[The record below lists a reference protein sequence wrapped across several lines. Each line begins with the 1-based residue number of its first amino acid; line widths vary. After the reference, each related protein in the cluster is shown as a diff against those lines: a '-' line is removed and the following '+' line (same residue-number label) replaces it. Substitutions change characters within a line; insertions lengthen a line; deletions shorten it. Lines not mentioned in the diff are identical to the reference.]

1 MPRRHEDPAIAPV
14 ERPAAAPAVQPAAP
28 GVSNALLGRM
38 SGADRTRALSARGA
52 GNHALARAL
61 LQRDPDPPDGGQ
73 ATASPPGRGQ
83 STPFGEYWIVPDGT
97 NQSYAGVIGEQIT
110 EGDFAALQTVWN
122 KLNDGSGQ
130 VKITEADDRGTDH
143 AGFKAKILGCFGQLL
158 SMPAG
163 RALVAGL
170 VDGSQTVT
178 IGPTSTR
185 KIASA
190 TRGAGSLENADGT
203 AGAGGSTTIRFDADL
218 TDTSVVAFDAAGH
231 ELAAPIWSILGH
243 ELIHAEHNAAG
254 RNRRNLAPRTSAAYG
269 NREEEETIA
278 TGSGVTENA
287 LRAEHGL
294 PARFGHGA
302 RDKR

>member
-1 MPRRHEDPAIAPV
+1 
-14 ERPAAAPAVQPAAP
+14 
-28 GVSNALLGRM
+28 
-38 SGADRTRALSARGA
+38 
-52 GNHALARAL
+52 
-61 LQRDPDPPDGGQ
+61 
-73 ATASPPGRGQ
+73 
-83 STPFGEYWIVPDGT
+83 
-97 NQSYAGVIGEQIT
+97 
-110 EGDFAALQTVWN
+110 
-122 KLNDGSGQ
+122 
-130 VKITEADDRGTDH
+130 
-143 AGFKAKILGCFGQLL
+143 
-158 SMPAG
+158 
-163 RALVAGL
+163 
-170 VDGSQTVT
+170 VT
-178 IGPTSTR
+178 IGPTSSR

-287 LRAEHGL
+287 LRSEHGL